1 VSSSRDY
8 RGYEAAIF
16 YGELL
21 DSFLG
26 VLYDGDSSLG
36 RRSMRVAEIYMRLHT
51 NSHIN
56 QHALD
61 PMVASDD
68 IQ

>member
-1 VSSSRDY
+1 
-8 RGYEAAIF
+8 
-16 YGELL
+16 
-21 DSFLG
+21 
-26 VLYDGDSSLG
+26 LYDGDSSLG